1 MELQDLASKNVR
13 SRRDPNDH
21 LALGFMVRRAPHP
34 RDTKSVWG
42 LGVFAAFW
50 YLDSACQIF
59 PGTLKASS
67 ERDQHSEGTT
77 RNQEKEEEIY
87 TYTWRDSLGWWS
99 LTRAS
104 HVDKPELKS
113 WLWSSCWVALNEQ
126 LDFSGPVFSSI
137 EGKLSMPLH
146 YRLSS
151 QAERACRNACVT
163 QQVGSIA

>member
-1 MELQDLASKNVR
+1 MKCATVPTPGIVQSLMELQDLTSKNVR

-34 RDTKSVWG
+34 RDTKSAWG

-77 RNQEKEEEIY
+77 RNQEKEEDIY
-87 TYTWRDSLGWWS
+87 TERQFRVVVTNTGF
-99 LTRAS
+99 T
-104 HVDKPELKS
+104 LK
-113 WLWSSCWVALNEQ
+113 
-126 LDFSGPVFSSI
+126 
-137 EGKLSMPLH
+137 
-146 YRLSS
+146 
-151 QAERACRNACVT
+151 QA
-163 QQVGSIA
+163 